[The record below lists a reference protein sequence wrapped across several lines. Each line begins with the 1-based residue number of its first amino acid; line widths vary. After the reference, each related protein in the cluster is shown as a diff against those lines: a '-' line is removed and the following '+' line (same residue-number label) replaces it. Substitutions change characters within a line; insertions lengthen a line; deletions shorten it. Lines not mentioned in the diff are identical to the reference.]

1 MKRKVILIAA
11 AILTL
16 SITAGCQNQKA
27 ENLPKESEATSGID
41 IKNETGNQSK
51 DQVVSNSEKE
61 ETETETETASSGDG
75 DSSGLDVKPDE
86 NRIILEQSFHAEL
99 GDWGDVR
106 FVSYAP
112 AAGSDFEDVSFYL
125 MKNDKV
131 VFAFPY
137 YGENNKTD
145 QYAGLFDSVESVAFH
160 DVNGDN
166 IKDVIVIINYITGA
180 GPQGM
185 EPRPKARIFLADK
198 KGFILAKDMTDDVND
213 HIEEKD
219 MSMGHIYDYL
229 KNK

>member
-11 AILTL
+11 AMLTL
-16 SITAGCQNQKA
+16 SLTAGCQKQKT
-27 ENLPKESEATSGID
+27 ENLPKESETTSGIN
-41 IKNETGNQSK
+41 IKNETGNQ
-51 DQVVSNSEKE
+51 
-61 ETETETETASSGDG
+61 
-75 DSSGLDVKPDE
+75 DVKLDE
-86 NRIILEQSFHAEL
+86 NRIILDQSFHAEL

-106 FVSYAP
+106 FVSYGP

-125 MKNDKV
+125 MKNGKV
-131 VFAFPY
+131 VFAFPN

-145 QYAGLFDSVESVAFH
+145 QYAGLFDNVESVAFH

-166 IKDVIVIINYITGA
+166 LKDVIVIINYITGA

>member
-1 MKRKVILIAA
+1 MGSILKM
-11 AILTL
+11 
-16 SITAGCQNQKA
+16 N
-27 ENLPKESEATSGID
+27 
-41 IKNETGNQSK
+41 
-51 DQVVSNSEKE
+51 
-61 ETETETETASSGDG
+61 
-75 DSSGLDVKPDE
+75 
-86 NRIILEQSFHAEL
+86 
-99 GDWGDVR
+99 
-106 FVSYAP
+106 
-112 AAGSDFEDVSFYL
+112 

-145 QYAGLFDSVESVAFH
+145 QYAGLFDSVEAVAFH

-166 IKDVIVIINYITGA
+166 LKDVIVIINYITGA

-198 KGFILAKDMTDDVND
+198 KGFILAKDLTDDVND
-213 HIEEKD
+213 HIEEED

>member
-11 AILTL
+11 AMLTL
-16 SITAGCQNQKA
+16 SLTAGCQKQKT
-27 ENLPKESEATSGID
+27 ENLPKESETTSGIN
-41 IKNETGNQSK
+41 IKNETGNQ
-51 DQVVSNSEKE
+51 
-61 ETETETETASSGDG
+61 
-75 DSSGLDVKPDE
+75 DVKLDE
-86 NRIILEQSFHAEL
+86 NRIILDQSFHAEL

-106 FVSYAP
+106 FVSYGP

-125 MKNDKV
+125 MKKDKV

-145 QYAGLFDSVESVAFH
+145 QYAGLFDNVESVAFH

-166 IKDVIVIINYITGA
+166 LKDVIVIINYITGA

>member
-1 MKRKVILIAA
+1 MKRKVILFAA

-16 SITAGCQNQKA
+16 SLTVGCQKQKD
-27 ENLPKESEATSGID
+27 ENLPQESEATSGIH

-51 DQVVSNSEKE
+51 DEAVSNSKEE
-61 ETETETETASSGDG
+61 ETEAESSVDDG
-75 DSSGLDVKPDE
+75 HPGLDIKLDE
-86 NRIILEQSFHAEL
+86 NRIIPEQSFHAEL

-106 FVSYAP
+106 FVSYGP

-125 MKNDKV
+125 MKNGKV

-145 QYAGLFDSVESVAFH
+145 QYAGLFDSVEAVAFR

-166 IKDVIVIINYITGA
+166 LKDVIVIINYITGA

-198 KGFILAKDMTDDVND
+198 KGFTLAKDLTDDVND
-213 HIEEKD
+213 HIEEDD
-219 MSMGHIYDYL
+219 MNMGHIYDYL

>member
-1 MKRKVILIAA
+1 MKRKVILFAA

-16 SITAGCQNQKA
+16 SLTAGCQKQKD
-27 ENLPKESEATSGID
+27 ENLPQESEATSGIH

-51 DQVVSNSEKE
+51 DEAVSNSKEE
-61 ETETETETASSGDG
+61 ETEAESSVDDG
-75 DSSGLDVKPDE
+75 HPGLDIKLDE
-86 NRIILEQSFHAEL
+86 NRIIPEQSFHAEL

-106 FVSYAP
+106 FVSYGP

-125 MKNDKV
+125 MKNGKV

-145 QYAGLFDSVESVAFH
+145 QYAGLFDSVEAVAFR

-166 IKDVIVIINYITGA
+166 LKDVIVIINYITGA

-198 KGFILAKDMTDDVND
+198 KGFTLAKDLTDDVND
-213 HIEEKD
+213 HIEEDD

>member
-1 MKRKVILIAA
+1 MKRKVILFTA
-11 AILTL
+11 AILAL
-16 SITAGCQNQKA
+16 SLTAGCQKQKA
-27 ENLPKESEATSGID
+27 ENHLQESEATSGVD
-41 IKNETGNQSK
+41 IKN
-51 DQVVSNSEKE
+51 
-61 ETETETETASSGDG
+61 ETETASSGDDG
-75 DSSGLDVKPDE
+75 SSGLNVKLDE
-86 NRIILEQSFHAEL
+86 NRIILEQSFHADL
-99 GDWGDVR
+99 DDWGDVR
-106 FVSYAP
+106 FVSSGP

-125 MKNDKV
+125 MKNGKV
-131 VFAFPY
+131 VFVFPY

-145 QYAGLFDSVESVAFH
+145 QYAGLFDSVEAVTFH

-166 IKDVIVIINYITGA
+166 LKDVIVIINYITGA

>member
-1 MKRKVILIAA
+1 MKRKVILLAA

-16 SITAGCQNQKA
+16 SLTAGCQKQKD
-27 ENLPKESEATSGID
+27 ENLPQESETTSGIH
-41 IKNETGNQSK
+41 IKNET
-51 DQVVSNSEKE
+51 
-61 ETETETETASSGDG
+61 
-75 DSSGLDVKPDE
+75 DVKLDE
-86 NRIILEQSFHAEL
+86 NRIILEQSFHTEL

-106 FVSYAP
+106 FISYGP

-125 MKNDKV
+125 MKNGKV
-131 VFAFPY
+131 AFAFPY

>member
-1 MKRKVILIAA
+1 MKSKVILFAA

-16 SITAGCQNQKA
+16 SLTAGCQKQKA
-27 ENLPKESEATSGID
+27 ENLPQESETTSGID
-41 IKNETGNQSK
+41 IKNETG
-51 DQVVSNSEKE
+51 
-61 ETETETETASSGDG
+61 
-75 DSSGLDVKPDE
+75 LDVKLDE

-106 FVSYAP
+106 FVSYGP
-112 AAGSDFEDVSFYL
+112 GAGSDFEDVSFYL
-125 MKNDKV
+125 MKNGKA

-145 QYAGLFDSVESVAFH
+145 QYAGLFDSVEAVAFH

-166 IKDVIVIINYITGA
+166 LKDVIVIINYITGA

-185 EPRPKARIFLADK
+185 EPRPKARIFLGDK
-198 KGFILAKDMTDDVND
+198 KGFILEKDLTDDVND
-213 HIEEKD
+213 HIEEED